1 MVVHAGKNVSGPSA
15 RKNTTT
21 KNIFFR
27 IRYFVLDITLLS

>member
-1 MVVHAGKNVSGPSA
+1 MVVYTAKYVSGPSA

-27 IRYFVLDITLLS
+27 IRYFALDITLLS